1 MNSALAPSLARLAA
15 ANPAAVDERRGLTP
29 QARDTLARILST
41 ERESARRLRRP
52 RRRVV
57 AVLIG
62 ATVLAGCGAALR
74 AADPFGFWRS
84 SAPDTAS
91 FGVSPGDRV
100 VAPRASGIGCRLAA
114 AKTLTCTPGGGGIR
128 YSMIHDS
135 TFAAVPAGFSR
146 ASALRTV
153 AKELAAGQISAKG
166 AGVLRADLMAVPA
179 SFFPD
184 FRELGR
190 FQTIESQ
197 NGSDGTERV
206 PPHGVPLLIACQQLS
221 AAIDC
226 RALNGD
232 EATPVGAG
240 IYAADPEPD
249 WITIASPGPNA
260 AFKASQRLIVA
271 VFGHPLTRSE
281 VRLLVDGLRY
291 ASTGHSGGTPH
302 RGSAPI
308 VRGRAPG

>member
-1 MNSALAPSLARLAA
+1 MNGEIAPSIAQLAA
-15 ANPAAVDERRGLTP
+15 ADPAAVDQRRGSTP
-29 QARDTLARILST
+29 QAQSTLARILST
-41 ERESARRLRRP
+41 ERESARRLRWP

-57 AVLIG
+57 AVMIA

-91 FGVSPGDRV
+91 FAVSPGDRV
-100 VAPRASGIGCRLAA
+100 VAPRASGIGCRLGA

-128 YSMIHDS
+128 YSMIHAS
-135 TFAAVPAGFSR
+135 TFAAVPAWFSR

-153 AKELAAGQISAKG
+153 AKEFAAGRISARG
-166 AGVLRADLMAVPA
+166 ARVLRGDLKAVPA

-190 FQTIESQ
+190 FQTLESQ
-197 NGSDGTERV
+197 NGSNGTDRV
-206 PPHGVPLLIACQQLS
+206 PPHGVPLLIACQQLR

-226 RALNGD
+226 EELNGD

-240 IYAADPEPD
+240 IYSAVPEPD
-249 WITIASPGPNA
+249 WITIHSPSPNA
-260 AFKASQRLIVA
+260 ELRSSQRLILA
-271 VFGHPLTRSE
+271 VFGHPLTQSE
-281 VRLLVDGLRY
+281 LRLLMDLARS
-291 ASTGHSGGTPH
+291 ATGGQSGGTASGH
-302 RGSAPI
+302 SAPV